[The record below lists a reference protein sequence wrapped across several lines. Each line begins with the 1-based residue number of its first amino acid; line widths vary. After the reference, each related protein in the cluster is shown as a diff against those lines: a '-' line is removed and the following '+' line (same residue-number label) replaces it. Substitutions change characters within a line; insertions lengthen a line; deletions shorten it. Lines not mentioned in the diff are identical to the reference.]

1 MWSKCFQSNNTH
13 LAASWKGFSDAESF
27 VSRYEWCIGRS
38 ASASDC
44 SLQPWQSVGLHTH
57 VRATLDASTLAHAQ
71 LVFMRVRASNQVPS
85 SLSPVVTGCGLLID
99 RTPPYLASGCSPLPG
114 HVTNWDF
121 TKSASAAI
129 AFKDLKA
136 SWWKGRD
143 PTAPEGWRLSGA
155 EAAAVLVTTPF
166 SQAGGK
172 FVLLKGALSQ
182 TVRTVI
188 GRPYMLLIHVSDVAN
203 WQAKAMRQGFVRV
216 GSIVRQS
223 FEIQARKAE
232 HRHIHWF
239 KKLYFFR
246 ATETETKIEL
256 GTMPS
261 DLDGLGFDAVTLAEC
276 RASSGG
282 VNAIY
287 AQIEQVM
294 LVSKMQLY
302 ISVGRRTSYDRFC
315 IR

>member
-1 MWSKCFQSNNTH
+1 M
-13 LAASWKGFSDAESF
+13 
-27 VSRYEWCIGRS
+27 
-38 ASASDC
+38 
-44 SLQPWQSVGLHTH
+44 
-57 VRATLDASTLAHAQ
+57 RATLDANTLVHAQ
-71 LVFMRVRASNQVPS
+71 SVFMRVRASNQVPS
-85 SLSPVVTGCGLLID
+85 SLSAAVTGCGLLID
-99 RTPPYLASGCSPLPG
+99 RTPPYLASGCSLLPG
-114 HVTNWDF
+114 HVSNWDF
-121 TKSASAAI
+121 TKSIGATI

-136 SWWKGRD
+136 NWWKGRD
-143 PTAPEGWRLSGA
+143 SKAPESWKLSGS

-166 SQAGGK
+166 SQASDK

-203 WQAKAMRQGFVRV
+203 WQAKAMRQGFVRI

-246 ATETETKIEL
+246 ATEMETKIEF
-256 GTMPS
+256 GTLPS

-276 RASSGG
+276 QASTGG

-287 AQIEQVM
+287 AEIEQVM
-294 LVSKMQLY
+294 SISKNVARHNSP
-302 ISVGRRTSYDRFC
+302 IFSN
-315 IR
+315 